1 VILGFPHVC
10 PADETE
16 RRLPDVASARSLLG
30 ALAEPLDALLT
41 RRRAEWQPLIVST
54 ADEALFA
61 RTEAAV
67 RLAYARLALRHGHL
81 GSDFHA
87 YHNEGHILEI
97 CARRIDRL
105 IETNG
110 LRAFSLRDGCALML
124 FGAGHDLRQREA
136 QQLVAGVGANERAS
150 IDETRRIL
158 DLAGFSREHDADIH
172 AAVEL
177 MIAGSTFDAR
187 PPPGGHLYN
196 AADLVQ
202 SGGALAAKLD
212 QILDVRR
219 ADWRADAQIVH
230 ALQLALIAADL
241 DTANVAEPFQ
251 QFATTAENLCREREA
266 LSGRSLDAGESAL
279 PVLGFL
285 TDGQD
290 RFFFELHRFQSE
302 PGRAAFEDGK
312 RSNAPK
318 LKALCMGVR
327 ARIAVTGAPSNGNQ
341 IIAAYRETLADLLD

>member
-1 VILGFPHVC
+1 MILGFPHAC
-10 PADETE
+10 APDETE
-16 RRLPDVASARSLLG
+16 RRLPDVASARAVLG
-30 ALAEPLDALLT
+30 ERAAPLEALLA
-41 RRRAEWQPLIVST
+41 RRRDEWKVLIED
-54 ADEALFA
+54 AGEQLLA
-61 RTEAAV
+61 RTGDAV

-81 GSDFHA
+81 GGDFHA

-97 CARRIDRL
+97 CAGRVDRL
-105 IETNG
+105 IAANG
-110 LRAFSLRDGCALML
+110 LRAFSLRDCCALML

-136 QQLVAGVGANERAS
+136 PQLIAGVGANERAS

-158 DLAGFSREHDADIH
+158 DVVGFSREQDADIH
-172 AAVEL
+172 GALEL

-212 QILDVRR
+212 QILDARHP
-219 ADWRADAQIVH
+219 DWHADATIVH
-230 ALQLALIAADL
+230 ALQLALVAADL
-241 DTANVAEPFQ
+241 DTANVAEPFR
-251 QFATTAENLCREREA
+251 QFATTAENLCREREM

-290 RFFFELHRFQSE
+290 RFFFDLHRFQSE
-302 PGRAAFEDGK
+302 PGRAAFEPGK
-312 RSNAPK
+312 QANAPK

-327 ARIAVTGAPSNGNQ
+327 ARIAIHGAPTNGDQ
-341 IIAAYRETLADLLD
+341 VIAAYRETLADLIG